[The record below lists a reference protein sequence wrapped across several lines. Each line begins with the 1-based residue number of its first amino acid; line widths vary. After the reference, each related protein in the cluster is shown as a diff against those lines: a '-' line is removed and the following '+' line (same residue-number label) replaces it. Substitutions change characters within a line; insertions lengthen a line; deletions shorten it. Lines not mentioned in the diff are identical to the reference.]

1 MVTHR
6 DVIVGW
12 DEVRLGWSVYITRLA
27 VCLLDV
33 AERLDP
39 ARYVNDAVWGELQEL
54 TLLEG

>member
-1 MVTHR
+1 M
-6 DVIVGW
+6 GW

-33 AERLDP
+33 AKRLDP